1 MIAIDDEK
9 LKKIVLTYGA
19 YPQISKAVEELIE
32 LSEILIKDINKSEL
46 YKDSLI
52 EEMADV
58 EVMLSQLKII
68 YNVSDEELQDEI
80 SRKIDRT
87 MKRIEED
94 SKYIGDCETCK
105 HIKVKP
111 YDEPCKICNHHEG
124 SMNMYEPYVP
134 DCPWK

>member
-1 MIAIDDEK
+1 MTFKEK
-9 LKKIVLTYGA
+9 LIKIIRHYSE
-19 YPQISKAVEELIE
+19 YSQISKAVEELIE

-58 EVMLSQLKII
+58 EVMLFQLKII

-87 MKRIEED
+87 IKRMEED

-105 HIKVKP
+105 YTDKDV
-111 YDEPCKICNHHEG
+111 DEEPCKDCNHNDG
-124 SMNMYEPYVP
+124 SVNRYEQYMP